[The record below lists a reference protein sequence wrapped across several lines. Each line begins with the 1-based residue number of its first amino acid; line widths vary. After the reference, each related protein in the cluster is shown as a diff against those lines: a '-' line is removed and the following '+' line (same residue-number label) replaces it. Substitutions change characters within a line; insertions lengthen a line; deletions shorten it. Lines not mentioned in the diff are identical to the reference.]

1 MVLLDG
7 DTDRQD
13 EKYEV
18 VRCWQKNGSFYLFQV
33 SQDEDYPNDY
43 GEEYEG
49 EDYEEGE
56 YEDDYGGDYEGDY
69 DEEYEGDYDEQE
81 SEGGD
86 EDYYDYDYEEN
97 KSEDAEDEGSDDY
110 SDYDYDDE
118 DAVNEEDLTESET
131 EVVDIG
137 SSSSSSGNGETS
149 DTAGQVEP
157 LDGTEKTPEVKLTQ
171 SGEQEIEATI
181 DVDEVDDV
189 IEDYFEAAYDEL
201 AEDGSS
207 ATEDSFGSE
216 ESESESLNTESQHE
230 DKKQNEVDIITD
242 DEDFTDGSGEEMEEH
257 EPSSTTMSSTT
268 STTLTT
274 STTTTTRT
282 TISTSTPAFP
292 TPIKSHTPTINT
304 FDDEDHRSSGDDDED
319 DEKEGSGVASHPVS
333 VPPNFVTDDEDYD
346 DEEEGSSPQ
355 VANHCPFHSHHGSLY
370 EGGPWRPDRGGVD
383 GLDHWRGQQDQ
394 EDLLWYPRGVAV
406 RNQDKDK
413 DNANPDSSP
422 RWTFCRWTPLAWKT
436 SQKDPGISLLSSPS
450 SHKHAIHPVEGLAHH
465 IECTGHCTSALHD
478 RHDYS
483 QQHCLHRHH
492 LRQAIPALLWQ
503 GEERRDH
510 GLWRDQSLR
519 IPHGHH
525 IRWGP
530 VVIARSQIFIIA
542 INFTL
547 KSTRSPKSLRWQP
560 GALQVPA
567 RPPVGQWQSFF
578 SLLL

>member
-201 AEDGSS
+201 AEDGSGV
-207 ATEDSFGSE
+207 TEDSFGSE
-216 ESESESLNTESQHE
+216 ESESLNTESQHE

-304 FDDEDHRSSGDDDED
+304 FDDEDHRGSGDDDED
-319 DEKEGSGVASHPVS
+319 VEKEGSGVASHPVS

-355 VANHCPFHSHHGSLY
+355 VANHCPFHSHHDSLY

-406 RNQDKDK
+406 RNQDEDNTNTPHPGGPFVVGHLLHGRLHRRTQVSLSFLHHPPTNMPFILLKASLTILNAPGTAPVHFMTDTITPNNIASIAIIWDK
-413 DNANPDSSP
+413 LYLLNLFCGRLKNAEITGYDATSHYGSLTGI
-422 RWTFCRWTPLAWKT
+422 TFAEV
-436 SQKDPGISLLSSPS
+436 QLSSPG
-450 SHKHAIHPVEGLAHH
+450 A
-465 IECTGHCTSALHD
+465 
-478 RHDYS
+478 
-483 QQHCLHRHH
+483 
-492 LRQAIPALLWQ
+492 
-503 GEERRDH
+503 
-510 GLWRDQSLR
+510 
-519 IPHGHH
+519 
-525 IRWGP
+525 
-530 VVIARSQIFIIA
+530 
-542 INFTL
+542 
-547 KSTRSPKSLRWQP
+547 KSLKLP
-560 GALQVPA
+560 
-567 RPPVGQWQSFF
+567 
-578 SLLL
+578 